1 MTLNM
6 TRGRPL
12 SLLLRYALPL
22 MLSALLQQCYTLA
35 DGIIVGRLL
44 GADAFAAV
52 GSAGQLHSFPM
63 SMLFG
68 LSIGF
73 GVPLSQRFGAGD
85 QHGYRRYLGNAAV
98 LALIAGLLL
107 TTVGVILTPQLLDL
121 VQTPPELAGH
131 TLQYLRT
138 LWLGLTVTALL
149 WNS

>member
-22 MLSALLQQCYTLA
+22 MLSALLQQCYALA

-73 GVPLSQRFGAGD
+73 GVPISQRFGAGD
-85 QHGYRRYLGNAAV
+85 QPGYRRHLGNAAM
-98 LALIAGLLL
+98 LALFTGLLL
-107 TTVGVILTPQLLDL
+107 TAVGVILTPHLLDL

-131 TLQYLRT
+131 TLQYLRA
-138 LWLGLTVTALL
+138 LWLGLSVTALL
-149 WNS
+149 CNS